1 MIIDEYL
8 DYTKTYKEKYGE
20 RCIVLMQVGSFFEI
34 YTITDNITDNEV
46 FIIADLCS
54 IQTSRKNKAISEV
67 SRANPIMAGFP
78 LHSISKFTQILLN
91 NNYTIVLV

>member
-67 SRANPIMAGFP
+67 SR
-78 LHSISKFTQILLN
+78 
-91 NNYTIVLV
+91 TIQ

>member
-8 DYTKTYKEKYGE
+8 DYTKTYKEKYGD

-46 FIIADLCS
+46 FIIA
-54 IQTSRKNKAISEV
+54 
-67 SRANPIMAGFP
+67 GFM
-78 LHSISKFTQILLN
+78 
-91 NNYTIVLV
+91 